1 MEESLFIEYVKKYF
15 PKLVLR
21 FTSEL
26 NDSKIA
32 PTYLHTQYL
41 PQLFSVTGQWDTI
54 SEQNQLV
61 SADYVAMDSSLP
73 LKKRG
78 GTSATGGKIP
88 KTGIEMQLN
97 ETELT
102 NLQTTIAVGADEAQ
116 IVRSLFADTQ
126 KVIAGQYERNEA
138 TFLEGLS
145 TGEALITDDNVGAD
159 IAVKYGYFAEN
170 QFGVGT
176 VWSNASGADPFADWA
191 KVQDKASGDG
201 NAPAV
206 LFMDD
211 FALKN
216 LVATDAFKD
225 QFAFTNGISGNT
237 RVVPTN
243 EDALRLVGN
252 VLGVTPVL
260 VKRSV
265 RFQKNGVNT
274 NKKPWAEGRLVFA
287 PAGALGSLVY
297 ARLAEEGAPVA
308 GVTYQKA
315 ANYILASKFRTNR
328 PSLAEFTTSQAR
340 VLPVITN
347 VDQIYTIDTKVV
359 QA

>member
-26 NDSKIA
+26 NDSKTA

-41 PQLFSVTGQWDTI
+41 PQVFSVTGQWDAI

-61 SADYVAMDSSLP
+61 SADYVSMDSSLP

-78 GTSATGGKIP
+78 GVSAVGGEIP
-88 KTGIEMQLN
+88 KTGIEKKLN
-97 ETELT
+97 EKELT

-116 IVRSLFADTQ
+116 IVRSLFNDTRF
-126 KVIAGQYERNEA
+126 VIAAQYERNEA
-138 TFLEGLS
+138 TFLEALS
-145 TGEALITDDNVGAD
+145 TGKAIVTDDNVGAD
-159 IAVKYGYFAEN
+159 IAVDYGYYAEN
-170 QFGVGT
+170 QFGVSAL
-176 VWSNASGADPFADWA
+176 WSSSSSADPFEDFA

-201 NAPAV
+201 NAPGV
-206 LFMDD
+206 LFIDD

-243 EDALRLVGN
+243 EDALRLIGN

-265 RFQKNGVNT
+265 RFQKDGVNT

-297 ARLAEEGAPVA
+297 ARLAEEAAPVA
-308 GVTYQKA
+308 GVSYQKA
-315 ANYILASKFRTNR
+315 ANYILVSKFRTNR

-347 VDQIYTIDTKVV
+347 VDQIYTIDTKTV